1 VISRGSADRREPS
14 TAAPRIGLCG
24 LLGSGNLGNDGMLE
38 TMMAYLR
45 ADHPDAIVDFMC
57 AGPETIRARYGVEAI
72 PLNWYQKHEQR
83 GPGTATTVLKLLGKA
98 IDVYRTASWVRRHD
112 VVIVPGA
119 GVLEAGLPV
128 RASSYPYTMF
138 LLSASGRLLRTKV
151 ALVSVGASVV
161 DQRLTR
167 WLFTNAARL
176 AFYCSYRDEVS
187 RDAMREAGLDVSE
200 ARIYPD
206 LAFGL
211 PAPPEAE
218 GAEQTVGVGVMAYYG
233 GNSSEDR
240 RQADEIHA
248 AYVEKM
254 KRFVFWLADS
264 GYQIRLF
271 GGDNRF
277 DDRVAEQI
285 LAALAEHRPGLEQM
299 YAVAEPVTSMQELMR
314 EMTPVGTVVATRFHN
329 VLCALKLS
337 KPTISIGYASKH
349 DRMMADMG
357 LSEFCQPARS
367 LDVDRLIEQFT
378 ELQKRS
384 AELRKAMAER
394 NEEKVRRLGQ
404 QFALL
409 NTLLFPAAGQVS
421 AAGRQPVSRE
431 MP

>member
-1 VISRGSADRREPS
+1 
-14 TAAPRIGLCG
+14 
-24 LLGSGNLGNDGMLE
+24 
-38 TMMAYLR
+38 MMAYLR

-57 AGPETIRARYGVEAI
+57 GGPGTIKARYGVEAI
-72 PLNWYQKHEQR
+72 PLNWYQKHER
-83 GPGTATTVLKLLGKA
+83 RDPGTATTVLKLLGKA
-98 IDVYRTASWVRRHD
+98 IDAYRTASWVRRHD

-138 LLSASGRLLRTKV
+138 LLSASGRLFGTKV

-161 DQRLTR
+161 SERLTR

-187 RDAMREAGLDVSE
+187 RDAMRQAGLDVSE
-200 ARIYPD
+200 ARVYPD

-211 PAPPEAE
+211 PAPPEAV
-218 GAEQTVGVGVMAYYG
+218 GTAQTVGVGVMAYYG
-233 GNSSEDR
+233 SNSSEDR
-240 RQADEIHA
+240 RHADEIHA
-248 AYVEKM
+248 AYVEKI

-271 GGDNRF
+271 GGDNKF
-277 DDRVAEQI
+277 DDSVGEEI
-285 LAALAEHRPGLEQM
+285 LADLRKHRPGLKRM
-299 YAVAEPVTSMQELMR
+299 YAVAEPVTSMQELMQ
-314 EMTPVGTVVATRFHN
+314 EMAPVGTVVATRFHN

-337 KPTISIGYASKH
+337 KPTISIGYAPKH
-349 DRMMADMG
+349 DLMMADMG

-367 LDVDRLIEQFT
+367 LDVDRLIDQFT
-378 ELQKRS
+378 ALEKRS
-384 AELRKAMAER
+384 AELRKVMVER

-409 NTLLFPAAGQVS
+409 NALLFPVADPIPVD
-421 AAGRQPVSRE
+421 GRQPVLHE